1 MTTTLFRT
9 SKDIEIVRLSRWLNW
24 ACSNVDGPFIA
35 LPMIQRGSVWRPHQ
49 VIDLWDSL
57 LQGMPIGSMMVSE
70 LKEGTSARQPGKS
83 HRVTVSANGGRWPA
97 AHPRNV
103 DCLVEGCR
111 DGQTS
116 LGRLQRRT
124 GIRTAATSPN
134 DHGKS
139 TIWIQGK

>member
-9 SKDIEIVRLSRWLNW
+9 SKDIEIVLLSRWLDW
-24 ACSNVDGPFIA
+24 ACNNVDGPFIA

-83 HRVTVSANGGRWPA
+83 HRVTISANGGLA
-97 AHPRNV
+97 
-103 DCLVEGCR
+103 LV
-111 DGQTS
+111 DGQQRTLAMLIAWS
-116 LGRLQRRT
+116 RDVEMDRRLWVDFSDEP
-124 GIRTAATSPN
+124 AP
-134 DHGKS
+134 
-139 TIWIQGK
+139 